1 MKGLTEKMVGAANT
15 MDMVQMNETMENFE
29 KMFDNLDVN
38 SEMMNQVFDN
48 VNAGTSNEA
57 EVTNLINIIAEQNGL
72 KVADDMDI
80 NPGNKVNIGQKQQ
93 QANQELN
100 FP

>member
-48 VNAGTSNEA
+48 VNAGTSNET

-72 KVADDMDI
+72 KVADEMDI
-80 NPGNKVNIGQKQQ
+80 NAGNKINVGQKQQ
-93 QANQELN
+93 QGNQDLN